1 MIRKAPVAQ
10 CLRISP
16 PIDPCL
22 VQKYNLS
29 YHLYIL
35 SVSTNIKPDL
45 CVLEPLYKT
54 IDVRIFI
61 FPEKIIHDPFNHRKL
76 LLLCVPTGNVSSS
89 FIHHLYKSDLPRRR
103 VNKLQREKVK
113 SEKIFNF
120 S

>member
-1 MIRKAPVAQ
+1 MTRKAPVAQ
-10 CLRISP
+10 SLRVSP
-16 PIDPCL
+16 PID
-22 VQKYNLS
+22 LS

-61 FPEKIIHDPFNHRKL
+61 YPEKIIHDPFNHRKL

-89 FIHHLYKSDLPRRR
+89 FIHHLYK
-103 VNKLQREKVK
+103 REFPIGSTFVTGPFSSGKNFLI
-113 SEKIFNF
+113 IF
-120 S
+120 SLSVGLM